1 VASCPSA
8 IYFALQRLSLRRISA
23 DIATAMSIADV
34 QSAAARIRLLARN
47 LLAQGIGAESLTQF
61 IAELNDRVTCRV
73 IELTLARHA
82 LDDVAFCWIALGS
95 EGRLEQTFS
104 TDQDN
109 GIIFDLP
116 LVQSAA
122 AMRERV
128 LPFAMT

>member
-1 VASCPSA
+1 MV
-8 IYFALQRLSLRRISA
+8 IS
-23 DIATAMSIADV
+23 TAYGVPLGIFT
-34 QSAAARIRLLARN
+34 ARN
-47 LLAQGIGAESLTQF
+47 LVAQGIGAESLTQF

-109 GIIFDLP
+109 GIIFDIP
-116 LVQSAA
+116 AGQSAA
-122 AMRERV
+122 TMRERL
-128 LPFAMT
+128 LPFADEVNRALAACGFPLCKGGI